1 MSDGGYNSYGPHDLL
16 EYARSSRENRED
28 HACKNCGQM
37 LAENAQRCPICGTP
51 VVRKVESYKD
61 KNKKQTG
68 LIWFAVLSCLTA
80 IVGFWLFFNKA
91 LEKNVTEESLSN
103 MTKDYN
109 VVNAELVKVK
119 GDCSTQEAR
128 IEELKTSIDVLQEN
142 YDGLKA
148 EYDNLLNDSR
158 GWYNLT
164 DADRD
169 AWIEWSE
176 DEKAAELARAETD
189 RINAEKEL
197 QKLKEEEERKAAE
210 EKARQEAEEK
220 KGYETGYTYTD
231 LARRPDDY
239 IGKKVKF
246 KGEVLQVLESSWT
259 DEIEIRLAT
268 KKNSWGGYSDDVI
281 YIHFDKSLISER
293 ILEEDIITIYGV
305 AEPLK
310 SYTSIFG
317 STITLPMVKVD
328 KIELNK

>member
-1 MSDGGYNSYGPHDLL
+1 MSNDGYNSYGPHDLL
-16 EYARSSRENRED
+16 EYARESREGRED

-51 VVRKVESYKD
+51 VDRKVEPYKE
-61 KNKKQTG
+61 KNKKWTG
-68 LIWFAVLSCLTA
+68 WIWFAILSCLTA
-80 IVGFWLFFNKA
+80 VFALYLFFNKTQ
-91 LEKNVTEESLSN
+91 EKNAVEESLSK
-103 MTKDYN
+103 MTKEYN
-109 VVNAELVKVK
+109 IVNAELVKVK

-128 IEELKTSIDVLQEN
+128 IEELKTSIGVLQEN
-142 YDGLKA
+142 YDGLKT

-169 AWIEWSE
+169 AWIKWSE

-197 QKLKEEEERKAAE
+197 KKLKEEEEKKAAE
-210 EKARQEAEEK
+210 EKAKQEAEEK

-239 IGKKVKF
+239 IGKKDKF
-246 KGEVLQVLESSWT
+246 KGEVLQVLESSWS
-259 DEIEIRLAT
+259 DKIDIRLAT

-281 YIHFDKSLISER
+281 YIHFNKSLISER

-305 AEPLK
+305 AEQLK